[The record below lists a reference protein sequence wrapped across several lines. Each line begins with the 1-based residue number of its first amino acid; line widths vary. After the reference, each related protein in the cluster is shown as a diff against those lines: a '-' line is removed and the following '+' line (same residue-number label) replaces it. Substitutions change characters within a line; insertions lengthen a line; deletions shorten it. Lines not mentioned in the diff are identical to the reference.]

1 LSPSHFTTRLL
12 VCLALATTA
21 CHRPEARQAP
31 VSAPVAASPVTLA
44 VAPEAKASRAAP
56 PKDESAPPRRHAAPE
71 KPLELCPTADA
82 LSGARSFYDEEK
94 FEQALA
100 CSARACADSPDSP
113 DAHSERAA
121 DLVALGR
128 YDEAQLAFA
137 RALALDP
144 DHLDALLGAADLY
157 VTRLAGSRDND
168 ELALVYAERGLK
180 DARKGKQPDL
190 VGSFALEGAMALN
203 DLGRPAEALE
213 RADDALK
220 HGAPEDDAS
229 YERASAL
236 YELCRFDEAAALFS
250 HLVGV
255 KEKQAY
261 ARYHLGLIAERKG
274 DTATA
279 ARELSAARAIDGADF
294 PAEVPISPKDFD
306 AMIQRQV
313 HALPP
318 DMQQDL
324 ATLPLQIQDLPD
336 LADLTANEPPLSPA
350 ILGLFR
356 GPALQERCD
365 GAEPGPCRSI
375 VLYRKNLARVTR
387 DPADLEDQVRVTLL
401 HELGHL
407 RGEDDLQLAA
417 RGLE

>member
-1 LSPSHFTTRLL
+1 LPAPWRWTQITSTR
-12 VCLALATTA
+12 C
-21 CHRPEARQAP
+21 
-31 VSAPVAASPVTLA
+31 
-44 VAPEAKASRAAP
+44 
-56 PKDESAPPRRHAAPE
+56 SAPPTSTSPGWR
-71 KPLELCPTADA
+71 
-82 LSGARSFYDEEK
+82 ARGTTTSWRW
-94 FEQALA
+94 
-100 CSARACADSPDSP
+100 CTPS
-113 DAHSERAA
+113 
-121 DLVALGR
+121 
-128 YDEAQLAFA
+128 
-137 RALALDP
+137 
-144 DHLDALLGAADLY
+144 
-157 VTRLAGSRDND
+157 AGSRTHARASSPTWSAPSRSRGRWRSTTWAA
-168 ELALVYAERGLK
+168 LA
-180 DARKGKQPDL
+180 
-190 VGSFALEGAMALN
+190 
-203 DLGRPAEALE
+203 